1 MDKAQS
7 KRMHSSQEDPLQC
20 WLRTIKPILFVAFF
34 GNQIGHWQGAF
45 AVVVV
50 TVVDLLHPDAADAE
64 LQGGQMQC
72 VWFGRRFGPFT
83 DWVRPPPSPIAPLR
97 SLGSPHCA
105 AKREECLVPSLSA
118 APACPLFFE
127 LLTVSHS
134 AAEEGDQG
142 TGLILLIPR
151 LSPPSMLLFDMIMLI
166 INWVFGFLLFPCPS
180 SSSWAGPMSWFLLLW

>member
-1 MDKAQS
+1 M
-7 KRMHSSQEDPLQC
+7 
-20 WLRTIKPILFVAFF
+20 FVAFV
-34 GNQIGHWQGAF
+34 GNQIGHWQGAL
-45 AVVVV
+45 AVDVVDVVVVVVVV

-83 DWVRPPPSPIAPLR
+83 DWVRPPPSPLR

-151 LSPPSMLLFDMIMLI
+151 LSPPSMLLFDISMVI
-166 INWVFGFLLFPCPS
+166 IN
-180 SSSWAGPMSWFLLLW
+180 

>member
-1 MDKAQS
+1 MKWQVMDKAQS
-7 KRMHSSQEDPLQC
+7 KSMHSSQADPLHALACADCRQS
-20 WLRTIKPILFVAFF
+20 
-34 GNQIGHWQGAF
+34 NQVCLLPFLAIRLAIVVVDVVVV
-45 AVVVV
+45 VVVV
-50 TVVDLLHPDAADAE
+50 TVVDLLHSDAADAE

-83 DWVRPPPSPIAPLR
+83 DWVRPPPSPIGPLR

-151 LSPPSMLLFDMIMLI
+151 LSPPSMLLLDMIMLI
-166 INWVFGFLLFPCPS
+166 IGALI
-180 SSSWAGPMSWFLLLW
+180 